1 MKKISESSK
10 IKLNIVK
17 RVLAI
22 VLVAVLVLLYLST
35 LVFAIIDDPKTMSF
49 FRASVAMTILI
60 PVMIYGYQLVYRVLK
75 GNDTK
80 GEEK

>member
-1 MKKISESSK
+1 M
-10 IKLNIVK
+10 K

-22 VLVAVLVLLYLST
+22 IGVILILALYVLT
-35 LVFAIIDDPKTMSF
+35 FIFAIIDDPKTMSF

>member
-1 MKKISESSK
+1 M
-10 IKLNIVK
+10 K

-22 VLVAVLVLLYLST
+22 IGVILILALYVLTFIFS
-35 LVFAIIDDPKTMSF
+35 IIDDPKTMSF

>member
-10 IKLNIVK
+10 IKLNMVK
-17 RVLAI
+17 RVLAMI
-22 VLVAVLVLLYLST
+22 LVAVLVLLYLST
-35 LVFAIIDDPKTMSF
+35 LIFAIIDDPKTMSF